1 MKAELDQQQKTRAQI
16 HDAGLLKRPVD
27 LPPVGVGK
35 FDLAD
40 TVNAAT
46 FAEEL
51 KHTKRIPWYVIDPDG
66 DNIRRQRLRDR
77 KEKMLRREASTMDTG
92 GDGLIS
98 AEELA
103 RATSIVGFVSGRA
116 NVKMDALRWL
126 PCFHKGATRV
136 LLRLNT
142 RA

>member
-1 MKAELDQQQKTRAQI
+1 MASGAGRRVQMTQEVAASSALKAELDQQQKTRAQI

-77 KEKMLRREASTMDTG
+77 K
-92 GDGLIS
+92 
-98 AEELA
+98 
-103 RATSIVGFVSGRA
+103 
-116 NVKMDALRWL
+116 
-126 PCFHKGATRV
+126 
-136 LLRLNT
+136 
-142 RA
+142 